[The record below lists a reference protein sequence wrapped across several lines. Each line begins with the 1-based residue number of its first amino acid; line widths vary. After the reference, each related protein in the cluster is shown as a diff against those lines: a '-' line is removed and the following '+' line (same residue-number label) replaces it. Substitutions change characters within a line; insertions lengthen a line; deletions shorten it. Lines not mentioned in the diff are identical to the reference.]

1 MLSPLHLHNM
11 PLNCHGKPPASYP
24 SKNIPSIAKTR
35 YRVTKSVLQQ
45 NLSTNQH
52 AAAPQEAAPPIAAV
66 PKVIQLP
73 PITID
78 IDGAAVIKAVESAVI
93 DKFKKLP
100 VKCVITVK
108 RIIGSDKESTVD
120 HEDPNNHE
128 MVAGRLRLTLYS
140 TELDRSGR
148 EKTVTAYTEKGT
160 RRGED
165 QLVEFECSFSV
176 PRTFGKV
183 GAVTVQNEQ
192 EDETLLVS
200 TIALDGLPSPTT
212 TTTTSL
218 TFNCNSHISPLS
230 QNRDLRIFFSNKSYL
245 PAQTPDGLKRL
256 RDLDLENLRGD
267 GTGERKESDRIYDY
281 DVYNDLA
288 DPDSSPYLARPV
300 LGGPEHPYPRRCRTG
315 RGPTKTDK
323 KTEKKSSAS
332 YYVPRDEQFSATK
345 SNEFQLNNLRQ
356 AVHAVIPTIVS
367 ITNPKMGFPFFTA
380 IDSLYNQGLIIP
392 SNGLLSTYLPRVV
405 KFISFGKE
413 LLQYETPELITRDR
427 FSWLTDKEFA
437 RETLAGLNPY
447 SIQLV
452 KEWPLTSK
460 LDPKLYGPPESAI
473 TKELVEKE
481 IGGVM
486 TVEEALEKKRLFMLD
501 YHDLFLPYVNQVRD
515 LGDTYLYG
523 SRTLFFLRDNGTLQP
538 IAIELTRPAS
548 NDQKL
553 EPWKQVYTPTSEPT
567 KEWLWK
573 FAKLNVLVQDSAYHQ
588 LIAHWLRTHCAA
600 EPFIIAANRQLSA
613 MHPIYRLL
621 HPYFRYTMEINA
633 FARAQLIN
641 AGGIIESC
649 FSAGKYS
656 MLFSSVVY
664 DQVWRFDMEAL
675 PADLI
680 RRGIAEED
688 PNAEHGLKLA
698 IQDYPFANDG
708 LILWDAIR
716 EWVSDYVNHYYPHT
730 STIEDDKEL
739 QAWWTEVRTVGHGD
753 KKDEP
758 WWPVLNTHENLI
770 QTLSTIIWVNS
781 GHHAAVNF
789 GQYGYAGYFPNRPSV
804 ARTKMPDE
812 DPNDDEYTEFLTKP
826 ESAMLQCLP
835 SQRQATKVM
844 TILDVLST
852 HSTDEEY
859 IADKMEPSW
868 EEAPAIKGAFERFRG
883 KVMELTG
890 IIDGRNLDEGLL
902 NRNGA
907 GVVPYELLKPR
918 SESGVTG
925 MGVPNSISI

>member
-1 MLSPLHLHNM
+1 M
-11 PLNCHGKPPASYP
+11 PLNGHGKPPANYP

-35 YRVTKSVLQQ
+35 YRVTKSVLKQ
-45 NLSTNQH
+45 NLSTNQN

-66 PKVIQLP
+66 PKVIELP
-73 PITID
+73 PIT
-78 IDGAAVIKAVESAVI
+78 IDGAAVIKAVESVVI

-108 RIIGSDKESTVD
+108 QIIGSDKEFTVD

-128 MVAGRLRLTLYS
+128 MVAGRLHLTLYS
-140 TELDRSGR
+140 TELDRSGK

-230 QNRDLRIFFSNKSYL
+230 RNRDLRIFFSNKSYL
-245 PAQTPDGLKRL
+245 PGQTPDGLKRL

-288 DPDSSPYLARPV
+288 DPDSSPHLARPV
-300 LGGPEHPYPRRCRTG
+300 LGGRKHPYPRRCRTG

-323 KTEKKSSAS
+323 KTEKKSSED

-345 SNEFQLNNLRQ
+345 SIEFRLNKLWQ

-437 RETLAGLNPY
+437 RETLAGINPY

-452 KEWPLTSK
+452 KEWPLTST
-460 LDPKLYGPPESAI
+460 LDPKLYGPPESTI

-486 TVEEALEKKRLFMLD
+486 TVEEAVEKKRLFMLD
-501 YHDLFLPYVNQVRD
+501 YHDLFLPYVNLVRD

-588 LIAHWLRTHCAA
+588 LIAHW
-600 EPFIIAANRQLSA
+600 
-613 MHPIYRLL
+613 
-621 HPYFRYTMEINA
+621 
-633 FARAQLIN
+633 
-641 AGGIIESC
+641 
-649 FSAGKYS
+649 
-656 MLFSSVVY
+656 
-664 DQVWRFDMEAL
+664 
-675 PADLI
+675 
-680 RRGIAEED
+680 
-688 PNAEHGLKLA
+688 
-698 IQDYPFANDG
+698 
-708 LILWDAIR
+708 
-716 EWVSDYVNHYYPHT
+716 
-730 STIEDDKEL
+730 
-739 QAWWTEVRTVGHGD
+739 
-753 KKDEP
+753 
-758 WWPVLNTHENLI
+758 
-770 QTLSTIIWVNS
+770 
-781 GHHAAVNF
+781 
-789 GQYGYAGYFPNRPSV
+789 
-804 ARTKMPDE
+804 
-812 DPNDDEYTEFLTKP
+812 
-826 ESAMLQCLP
+826 
-835 SQRQATKVM
+835 
-844 TILDVLST
+844 
-852 HSTDEEY
+852 
-859 IADKMEPSW
+859 
-868 EEAPAIKGAFERFRG
+868 
-883 KVMELTG
+883 
-890 IIDGRNLDEGLL
+890 
-902 NRNGA
+902 
-907 GVVPYELLKPR
+907 
-918 SESGVTG
+918 
-925 MGVPNSISI
+925 